1 MMSILERILQ
11 IANDSSLVNS
21 TSLINVE
28 EPISISGP
36 SISNNFEEAVQASIN
51 ATPQEAERI
60 LSEEIST
67 PNQDDLSPDLE
78 ISPSLESLQDDSLNS
93 YIDPCTDQTLYRPLP
108 HTAKWT
114 KAHPVNQILGNP
126 SSSVRTRSVTA
137 NECLFTSFL
146 SNVEPMKVSEA
157 LIDPD

>member
-1 MMSILERILQ
+1 M
-11 IANDSSLVNS
+11 
-21 TSLINVE
+21 INVE
-28 EPISISGP
+28 ELVPISGP
-36 SISNNFEEAVQASIN
+36 STSNISEEVVQAPIN
-51 ATPQEAERI
+51 ATPQEAERV
-60 LSEEIST
+60 LSEETST

-108 HTAKWT
+108 HTTKWT
-114 KAHPVNQILGNP
+114 KAHPMNQVLGNP
-126 SSSVRTRSVTA
+126 SSLVRTRSTTT

-157 LIDPD
+157 LTDPDWIIAM